1 MGTRTNDTS
10 GLWATTAAFAIWG
23 VVPIYWKAVAAI
35 PTSEIIAWRVLWA
48 VPFLA
53 LLLKLTK
60 GWRQVWSVLH
70 RPRLL
75 AALALSAALVVFN
88 WFLFIYAVNDGR
100 VMQTS
105 LGYFINPLVNVLLG
119 FALLGERPRRLQW
132 CAIALAAL
140 GVAYLIVAVGE
151 LPIIALSLAVSFALY
166 GLVRKLLPVDALP
179 GLFIEVLLLLAPA
192 GLWLGLLESRGEVTE
207 LDAHLWLLLPL
218 VGLITALP
226 LSLFTYGARRLPLA
240 TVGMLQFLAPS
251 GQFLLATL
259 AYEEPFTRAHVVT
272 FGLIWAGVALYLI
285 DLARARRRE
294 PRGEAPSAPAR

>member
-1 MGTRTNDTS
+1 M
-10 GLWATTAAFAIWG
+10 WG
-23 VVPIYWKAVAAI
+23 VVPVYWKAVAAI
-35 PTSEIIAWRVLWA
+35 PTSELIAWRVFWA
-48 VPFLA
+48 LPFLA
-53 LLLKLTK
+53 LLLTATK
-60 GWRQVWSVLH
+60 GWRQVWNVLH

-132 CAIALAAL
+132 SAIALASI
-140 GVAYLIVAVGE
+140 GVAHLVFAAGE
-151 LPIIALSLAVSFALY
+151 VPVIALSLAFSFGLY
-166 GLVRKLLPVDALP
+166 GLIRKLLPVDALP
-179 GLFIEVLLLLAPA
+179 GLFIEVLLLVAPA
-192 GLWLGLLESRGEVTE
+192 GLWLGLLASRGALTE
-207 LDAHLWLLLPL
+207 MDASLWALLPL

-259 AYEEPFTRAHVVT
+259 AYGEPFTQVHVVT
-272 FGLIWAGVALYLI
+272 FGFIWAGVGLYVI
-285 DLARARRRE
+285 DLMRALRRGKRDKAAL
-294 PRGEAPSAPAR
+294 APTR